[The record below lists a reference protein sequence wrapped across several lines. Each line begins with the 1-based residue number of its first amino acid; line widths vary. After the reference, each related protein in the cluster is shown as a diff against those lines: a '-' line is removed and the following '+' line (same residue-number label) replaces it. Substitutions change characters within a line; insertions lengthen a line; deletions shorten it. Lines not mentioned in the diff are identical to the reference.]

1 MAGHIMAQCLLQND
15 SMFVKEGPNMVS
27 LSYKGREPRPKPE
40 TTAPPPLRYP
50 ESQKR
55 PSFNTML
62 VNLRRVPM
70 GKFMRDAVK
79 EMEHLPFV
87 LTRDGKAIAIVG
99 PFKEEA

>member
-15 SMFVKEGPNMVS
+15 SMFVKE
-27 LSYKGREPRPKPE
+27 
-40 TTAPPPLRYP
+40 
-50 ESQKR
+50 SQKR

-62 VNLRRVPM
+62 NNLRRVPI
-70 GKFMRDAVK
+70 GKFMRDAAK